1 MTAGLAG
8 SGPGGPP
15 PPRVTP
21 TAAVV
26 VASDRS
32 ARGQRPDTAGPVAVA
47 ALRGAGFATPDPVL
61 VPDGEQTVRTAI
73 LDALASGARVVLTS
87 GGTGLGPRD
96 LTPEATRP
104 LLAREVPG
112 IAEALR
118 RHGAEHVPTAVLSR
132 GLAGVTAQGSLVVN
146 LPGSPR
152 AVAEGL
158 EVLLPLLTHLL
169 HQLDGGDH

>member
-1 MTAGLAG
+1 
-8 SGPGGPP
+8 
-15 PPRVTP
+15 
-21 TAAVV
+21 
-26 VASDRS
+26 
-32 ARGQRPDTAGPVAVA
+32 VAVA
-47 ALRGAGFATPDPVL
+47 ALRGAGFATADPVL
-61 VPDGEQTVRTAI
+61 VPDGEQSVRTAI
-73 LDALASGARVVLTS
+73 VEALAAGARVVLTS

-112 IAEALR
+112 IAEELR

-132 GLAGVTAQGSLVVN
+132 GLAGVTAQGALVVN
-146 LPGSPR
+146 LPGSPG

-158 EVLLPLLTHLL
+158 EVLLPLLPHLL